1 MAPEYLGRGDAR
13 RSMELLWGRS
23 QPATRG
29 PKAALDV
36 ETVVRAGIEL
46 ADAEGLEA
54 LSMRHV
60 AERLGMGTMSLYT
73 YVPGKGELLDLMVDT
88 VYGERLDEVPSDPD
102 GPLRDR
108 LAAMAR
114 EQWAFFQRHPWTL
127 AIASGR
133 SVLGPNEA
141 DSYER
146 ALSVVADLGLPAR
159 DAVAIVDA
167 ISLFVRGAARDA
179 AEAAGAE
186 AATGK
191 AEAEWWTEREPLL
204 NEVMTPERFPTLSR
218 LAEGGGFD
226 VPPDTENYN
235 VQFIVDDFEFGLQR
249 LLDGIDSL
257 VASATAA
264 RRLPE

>member
-13 RSMELLWGRS
+13 RSMNLLWGRS
-23 QPATRG
+23 RPATRG
-29 PKAALDV
+29 PKAALDL

-46 ADAEGLEA
+46 AEAEGLEA
-54 LSMRHV
+54 LSMRRV
-60 AERLGMGTMSLYT
+60 AERLEMGTMSLYT
-73 YVPGKGELLDLMVDT
+73 YVPGKAELLDLMVDT
-88 VYGERLDEVPSDPD
+88 VYGDRLGELPSDRD
-102 GPLRDR
+102 GSLRDR
-108 LAAMAR
+108 LAALAR
-114 EQWAFFQRHPWTL
+114 AQWAFYHRHPWTL

-146 ALSVVADLGLPAR
+146 ALAVVADLGLSAR
-159 DAVAIVDA
+159 EAVAIVDS

-179 AEAAGAE
+179 SEAAGAE

-218 LAEGGGFD
+218 LAGAGGFD
-226 VPPDTENYN
+226 VPPNTENYN

-249 LLDGIDSL
+249 LLDGFEAF
-257 VASATAA
+257 VA
-264 RRLPE
+264 RR